1 MICKLTFLMTAG
13 LLTMQNIKAQA
24 PADSCRSNEADSL
37 RHFIVV
43 NVETGVPLRD
53 IIVYTDD
60 KQKTKSIWDGTF
72 SLCNSFKSI
81 TLSHPAYEKRVVYKD
96 NIRNDTIFLLSN
108 SYALDEVVIYGHSNS
123 MNRKFDF
130 SKPKHDIKMMQQ
142 IQQGVNVG
150 ALLGLVSHEL
160 WGKKIQHRQNLKRQ
174 KRKALIEN
182 Y

>member
-1 MICKLTFLMTAG
+1 MTAG
-13 LLTMQNIKAQA
+13 LLTMQNINAQA

-72 SLCNSFKSI
+72 SLCNSFKSM
-81 TLSHPAYEKRVVYKD
+81 TLTHPAYEKRVVYKD
-96 NIRNDTIFLLSN
+96 KIKNDTIFMLPN
-108 SYALDEVVIYGHSNS
+108 SYALDEVIIYGHSNS

-160 WGKKIQHRQNLKRQ
+160 WGKRNQRRQNMIRQ

>member
-13 LLTMQNIKAQA
+13 LLTMQNINAQA

-37 RHFIVV
+37 RHFFVV

-72 SLCNSFKSI
+72 SLCNSFKSM
-81 TLSHPAYEKRVVYKD
+81 TLTHPAYEKRVVYKD
-96 NIRNDTIFLLSN
+96 KIKNDTIFMLPN
-108 SYALDEVVIYGHSNS
+108 SYALDEVIIYGHSNS

-160 WGKKIQHRQNLKRQ
+160 WGKRNQRRQNMIRQ

>member
-13 LLTMQNIKAQA
+13 LLTMQNINAQA
-24 PADSCRSNEADSL
+24 PADSCRINEADSL

-81 TLSHPAYEKRVVYKD
+81 TLTHPAYEKRVVYKD

-108 SYALDEVVIYGHSNS
+108 SYALDEVVIYGHAKS
-123 MNRKFDF
+123 MDNKFNFD
-130 SKPKHDIKMMQQ
+130 KIKKDVKMKQQ
-142 IQQGVNVG
+142 VQQGLNI
-150 ALLGLVSHEL
+150 ATPIKLLCHEL
-160 WGKKIQHRQNLKRQ
+160 WGKRNQRRQNMIRQ

>member
-13 LLTMQNIKAQA
+13 LLTMQNINAQA
-24 PADSCRSNEADSL
+24 PADSCRINDTADSL
-37 RHFIVV
+37 HFVV
-43 NVETGVPLRD
+43 INIETGVPIRD
-53 IIVYTDD
+53 ILVYTNDN
-60 KQKTKSIWDGTF
+60 QKTQSIWDGTF
-72 SLCNSFKSI
+72 SLCNSFKSM
-81 TLSHPAYEKRVVYKD
+81 TLTHPAYEKRVVYKD
-96 NIRNDTIFLLSN
+96 KIKNDTIFMLPN
-108 SYALDEVVIYGHSNS
+108 SYALDEVIIYGHSNS